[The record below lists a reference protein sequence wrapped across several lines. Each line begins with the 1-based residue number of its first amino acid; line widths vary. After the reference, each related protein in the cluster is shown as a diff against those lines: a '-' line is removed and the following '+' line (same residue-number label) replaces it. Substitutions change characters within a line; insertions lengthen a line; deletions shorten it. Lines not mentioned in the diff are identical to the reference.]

1 MLLIGEAFGSA
12 SEPVRLFVKDVSLKI
27 LGKEVTVIA
36 IEKADGTHGYSP
48 KNADGFL
55 QPDLQ
60 YVIHPS
66 GTNIA
71 NALVLGA
78 RTSFFLFNRP
88 IGR

>member
-1 MLLIGEAFGSA
+1 
-12 SEPVRLFVKDVSLKI
+12 VRLFVKDVSLKI

-36 IEKADGTHGYSP
+36 IEKANGTHGYP
-48 KNADGFL
+48 KNAGGFL

-71 NALVLGA
+71 NALVLGV
-78 RTSFFLFNRP
+78 RTTVSF
-88 IGR
+88 